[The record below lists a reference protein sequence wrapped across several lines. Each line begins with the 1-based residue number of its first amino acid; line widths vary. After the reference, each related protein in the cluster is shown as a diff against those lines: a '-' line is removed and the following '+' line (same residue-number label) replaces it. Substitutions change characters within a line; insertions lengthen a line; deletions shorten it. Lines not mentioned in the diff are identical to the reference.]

1 MSGRTGS
8 SVGHEMK
15 SPAAAKD
22 IETLRIVEGLETNI
36 SGGDYISFL
45 RELDNRSTGGTTT
58 SWDLE
63 EKVVLEGF
71 RLLRF
76 HVLKSQT
83 ASPNEVVLTGEG
95 WVKTIKSKVNEFEN
109 SRLVAVSAL
118 LTLLTLSSLPGNYKN
133 IIVKRGGIDCAMKLL
148 GDYHD
153 DNEVCSV
160 ACALLLSL
168 CLNEK
173 EGLNATYRE
182 IEPMLK
188 QLVSLASSGS
198 CGSDFALRV
207 LFQFTSHKKKLPNS
221 TKSIIFLLK
230 NVFREEQNN
239 TISLI
244 NIMKGKQVREST
256 VEAAISL
263 LWRLSVPKEDFDG
276 DDPCLASIDTIESII
291 ATMNMFDS
299 IVIREAACGILANIS
314 IRTQI
319 PEELTREVF
328 SSLQRF
334 LQREESVDEGLA
346 ICALHA
352 ICNILDKPVIRT
364 SLLLNQQMIETIMR
378 IMGQF
383 SESEELMDFACLII
397 ARASRHDQAMKELF
411 VSMGAF
417 DLVTKAFERFVT
429 TLGESPSVDVK
440 DSSLCAFATL
450 TGCRSGASAAM
461 NTGLID
467 IFMTL
472 LAVETDRDF
481 AVILEAIIANTR
493 RCSTNDT
500 ISTSPEDTLQNEPHL
515 FSRLMEDTTNDSD
528 ASSLIQVMLGAHES
542 SLKNAFC
549 SNAGFSALL
558 SAMSRWLN
566 SDIVQE
572 NGCVLLAEIYFHL
585 PYPDDAM
592 NILEGLWA
600 SQNQREA
607 LKTISNA
614 MDSFRDTIGIQLK
627 GSTAIMNMLLP
638 ISETQIASLD
648 RLAISP
654 ALELSFKVLLE
665 CLIAH
670 GSDKTMQE
678 YGMPALAV
686 SIDVAETEDFEPW
699 ATRIVRQLMN
709 ILLQF
714 TGDSRIQVLALDAL
728 IVVQQTHVTIKLEL
742 ISSDINALLTL
753 VDSKNKEISG
763 KSSRILSS
771 LIYRNP
777 ESGYEIAK
785 NNNFIGRMIAISASK
800 RGDLTVQLRI
810 FSIIHALVTSSTEH
824 IAGIAAMLY
833 QHNGI
838 QTLCM
843 SVTSHPQNRQVAIH
857 LCKIIS
863 SVIPFVDSGGIASS
877 RDGIKFSLIYL
888 LEDHVENP
896 DVESAIFD
904 SFCTCC
910 DHDDL
915 FKDFLLEDSRAQM
928 IINTMQLCL
937 GSESLQA
944 SGCKLL
950 SILSGFGT
958 GKVRIGNCGG
968 IPVVVN
974 ALLAHNDSVRV
985 QKGGLVVLKNLATVH
1000 SNKQSIDTTEAETTV
1015 VYALWIHHNDPE
1027 VTSIGLSALNNIAVD
1042 SVSRSVA
1049 KMKEQVLNI
1058 VVAAMKA
1065 FPVDELVQKNACFY
1079 LKTCS
1084 YLPENVKMLCAN
1096 SDDLLPLLLEAGDN
1110 FPSTCG
1116 SRSATVVTKMTSHY

>member
-1 MSGRTGS
+1 MSARRGS
-8 SVGHEMK
+8 SVGYEMK
-15 SPAAAKD
+15 SPAAAED
-22 IETLRIVEGLETNI
+22 IETLRIVEGLERNI

-63 EKVVLEGF
+63 KKIVLEGF

-76 HVLKSQT
+76 HVIKSQT
-83 ASPNEVVLTGEG
+83 SSPNEVVLTGEG

-109 SRLVAVSAL
+109 SRLVAVSGL

-133 IIVKRGGIDCAMKLL
+133 IIVKRGGVDCAMKILSE
-148 GDYHD
+148 HHE
-153 DNEVCSV
+153 DNEVCSL

-182 IEPMLK
+182 IESLLK
-188 QLVSLASSGS
+188 QLVSLVSRGS

-221 TKSIIFLLK
+221 TKSISFLLK
-230 NVFREEQNN
+230 NVFREEEGN
-239 TISLI
+239 TLALL
-244 NIMKGKQVREST
+244 NIMKRKRVREST

-263 LWRLSVPKEDFDG
+263 LWRLSVPKDDFDG
-276 DDPCLASIDTIESII
+276 DDSCLTSVDTIETII
-291 ATMNMFDS
+291 VTMDMFDS
-299 IVIREAACGILANIS
+299 IVIREAACGVLANVS

-319 PEELTREVF
+319 SEELTREFF
-328 SSLQRF
+328 SLMQNF
-334 LQREESVDEGLA
+334 LQREENVDEGLA
-346 ICALHA
+346 TCALHA
-352 ICNILDKPVIRT
+352 ICNILEKPVIRT
-364 SLLLNQQMIETIMR
+364 SLLLNQQMIETIVRMVGR
-378 IMGQF
+378 F
-383 SESEELMDFACLII
+383 SESEELIEFACLII
-397 ARASRHDQAMKELF
+397 ARASRYDQAMKELF

-429 TLGESPSVDVK
+429 ARGDSPSLDVK

-450 TGCRSGASAAM
+450 TGCRSGALAAM

-500 ISTSPEDTLQNEPHL
+500 MPTSPEDTLQNEPQL
-515 FSRLMEDTTNDSD
+515 FSRLVEDTTNGSD
-528 ASSLIQVMLGAHES
+528 VSSLIQVMIGAHET

-566 SDIVQE
+566 SDKVQE

-592 NILEGLWA
+592 NTVQGPWA
-600 SQNQREA
+600 AQNQREA
-607 LKTISNA
+607 LNTISKA

-638 ISETQIASLD
+638 ISETEKESLD

-654 ALELSFKVLLE
+654 VLELSYKVLLE
-665 CLIAH
+665 CLRTY

-678 YGMPALAV
+678 YGIPALAV
-686 SIDVAETEDFEPW
+686 SIGVTETEDFKPW
-699 ATRIVRQLMN
+699 ATHIVRQLMK
-709 ILLQF
+709 ILLQV
-714 TGDSRIQVLALDAL
+714 TDDSRIQVLALDAL
-728 IVVQQTHVTIKLEL
+728 IVIQETQATIKLEF
-742 ISSDINALLTL
+742 ISSDTNTLLTL
-753 VDSKNKEISG
+753 VDSENMEVSG
-763 KSSRILSS
+763 RSSRILSS
-771 LIYRNP
+771 LLNKNP
-777 ESGYEIAK
+777 ESAYEIAQ
-785 NNNFIGRMIAISASK
+785 NSYFVGRIIAIAASK
-800 RGDLTVQLRI
+800 RGDLTVQLSI
-810 FSIIHALVTSSTEH
+810 FSIVHAIVTTSTEH
-824 IAGIAAMLY
+824 VAGITEMLY
-833 QHNGI
+833 RHNGV
-838 QTLCM
+838 QTMCM
-843 SVTSHPQNRQVAIH
+843 SVTSHPQNRLMAIH

-863 SVIPFVDSGGIASS
+863 SVIPFLDSGGIASS

-888 LEDHVENP
+888 LEDHLENP

-904 SFCTCC
+904 AFCTCC
-910 DHDDL
+910 DYDDL
-915 FKDFLLEDSRAQM
+915 FKEFLLEDTRAQM
-928 IINTMQLCL
+928 IMNTMQLCL

-950 SILSGFGT
+950 SILSGFGS
-958 GKVRIGNCGG
+958 GKERIGNYGG
-968 IPVVVN
+968 IPVIVN

-985 QKGGLVVLKNLATVH
+985 QKTGLVVLKNLATVP
-1000 SNKQSIDTTEAETTV
+1000 SNKQIIDATEAETIV

-1042 SVSRSVA
+1042 SVNRSVA
-1049 KMKEQVLNI
+1049 KMKEQVLKI
-1058 VVAAMKA
+1058 VIAAMKV

-1096 SDDLLPLLLEAGDN
+1096 SDDLLPLLLQAGDN

-1116 SRSATVVTKMTSHY
+1116 SRSATVVTKITSHY